1 MPLDREGGAE
11 QPCCEHENADG
22 LSPHCWACDPTTA
35 DNDTTS
41 RTDTDTA
48 LRTADVLWSE
58 LQSRLTPI
66 QERGFARLYGAMYS
80 WMLDRAESSKG
91 PDSAHVSGGSISEN
105 VASAPSAAGLDLDHI
120 EMILDLACP
129 YCEGRLSILRN
140 EHLLTPQEGGPPPEY
155 EECTNEIHAP
165 GRAEQVAALL
175 AASNAK

>member
-1 MPLDREGGAE
+1 MTDELPV
-11 QPCCEHENADG
+11 ADDG
-22 LSPHCWACDPTTA
+22 TF
-35 DNDTTS
+35 S

-58 LQSRLTPI
+58 LQSHLTPV
-66 QERGFARLYGAMYS
+66 QERGFARLYGAMYR
-80 WMLDRAESSKG
+80 WMLDRAESPKDTHS
-91 PDSAHVSGGSISEN
+91 VNVRGSSTSEN
-105 VASAPSAAGLDLDHI
+105 ATSTPPAEELDLDHI

-175 AASNAK
+175 AASNAE